1 MDNNPYGYCPKCG
14 APGKKRE
21 RRPNGND
28 ICENGC
34 VYPSRDAVFPD
45 EVEGQDAF
53 TAETND
59 EVIQTLSRGK

>member
-1 MDNNPYGYCPKCG
+1 MENENKLLYGYCPKCG

-34 VYPSRDAVFPD
+34 VYPSRDALLEP
-45 EVEGQDAF
+45 QKK
-53 TAETND
+53 
-59 EVIQTLSRGK
+59 GK